1 MTAPSRVIAVTAGSL
16 VLGIGVALLL
26 FTFWLHLPASH
37 AASAIR
43 FLVMSGTI
51 SLLAGIAA
59 LLAIS
64 RFAPRLGL
72 KIAMASLFGSAAAIV
87 NILVTPLL
95 MFKEQSDFSLLVVTL
110 LYFLAISL
118 AFASIVAA
126 VMTRQIETLHE
137 GASRLAAG
145 EYGVTVPVRG
155 VDEVA
160 DLTATFNRASLQLR
174 DSFETQRRMEEE
186 RRDLFVSVSHDL
198 RTPLSSIRA
207 MIEAINDGVVH
218 EPDAVNRYLH
228 LVQRETE
235 HLGHL
240 IDDLFEL
247 ARIESGNVDLQ
258 VSTVPLAELVTE
270 TVDSM
275 RVHAQDRGINLYLK
289 CDENLQPLTLDG
301 PRMQRVLVNLI
312 DNALRHTPAGGEV
325 RVDLAQHGGRIELA
339 VTDTGEGIAPDDQR
353 RVFDRFYR
361 AEKSRSRDTGGA
373 GLGLAIAR
381 GLVEAQ
387 GGNIDVDSEP
397 GKGARF
403 VVRL

>member
-1 MTAPSRVIAVTAGSL
+1 
-16 VLGIGVALLL
+16 
-26 FTFWLHLPASH
+26 
-37 AASAIR
+37 
-43 FLVMSGTI
+43 
-51 SLLAGIAA
+51 
-59 LLAIS
+59 
-64 RFAPRLGL
+64 
-72 KIAMASLFGSAAAIV
+72 
-87 NILVTPLL
+87 
-95 MFKEQSDFSLLVVTL
+95 
-110 LYFLAISL
+110 
-118 AFASIVAA
+118 
-126 VMTRQIETLHE
+126 
-137 GASRLAAG
+137 
-145 EYGVTVPVRG
+145 
-155 VDEVA
+155 
-160 DLTATFNRASLQLR
+160 
-174 DSFETQRRMEEE
+174 MEEE